1 MVFPHLARLAI
12 DRVQAQPTSVL
23 LEAHIRTTDAD
34 CPACGKPSARIHS
47 RYTRRVA
54 DAVVGARRMVLKL
67 LVRRFFCLAP
77 GCPTVTFV
85 EQVPGLT
92 SRYAR
97 RSQHASQ
104 ALQDIGLALAGRA
117 GARLAD
123 RLGLRAGRTT
133 MLRVIR
139 RIPDPASTPVTVLGI
154 DDFALRRGHRYGTV
168 LIDMAT
174 RRPIDLLPA
183 RDADTV
189 GAWLQQHPGVEIV
202 CRDRAGAY
210 AEAARTHA
218 PAAIQ
223 VADRW
228 HLLHN
233 LAGYVEKTVAN
244 HFRCLT
250 TRHTDPT
257 PTTEPTPEEPAA
269 TPPPAP
275 TDGRLAARI
284 RLRHQQV
291 HDLHAAGK
299 SIKAIV
305 RELGLARETV
315 RRYLRAAQVDDLLTQ
330 SSTGSRP
337 SKIDPW
343 VDHLRKRWNE
353 GCTTITIL
361 HQEIRALGYT
371 GGYSTLRD
379 QLHSWRHHMPPPPD
393 TPKPLKNRQVN
404 SWILRHPDALTADE
418 HAMFAQVRADCPHL
432 DRLATHVTS
441 FATMLIRRQGQN
453 LDDWLAAVR
462 ADDLPHLHSFATGLQ
477 QDYDAVRNGL
487 TLEHS
492 SGAVEGNVNRI
503 KMLKRQMYGRAG
515 FALLRKRVLL
525 SR

>member
-1 MVFPHLARLAI
+1 M
-12 DRVQAQPTSVL
+12 L
-23 LEAHIRTTDAD
+23 LEAHIRTPDAG

-67 LVRRFFCLAP
+67 LVRRFFCLTP
-77 GCPTVTFV
+77 DCPTVTFV

-97 RSQHASQ
+97 RSQQAAQ

-133 MLRVIR
+133 MLRVVR
-139 RIPDPASTPVTVLGI
+139 RIPEPPSTPVTVLGI

-189 GAWLQQHPGVEIV
+189 GAWLQQHPGVEVV

-210 AEAARTHA
+210 AEAARSHA

-250 TRHTDPT
+250 TRHNEPPPPT
-257 PTTEPTPEEPAA
+257 AEQ
-269 TPPPAP
+269 TPPPPPAR
-275 TDGRLAARI
+275 TDGRLAART

-291 HDLHAAGK
+291 HDLHTAGK

-343 VDHLRKRWNE
+343 VDYLRKRWSE
-353 GCTTITIL
+353 GCTTITVL

-371 GGYSTLRD
+371 GGYGTLRD
-379 QLHSWRHHMPPPPD
+379 QMRPWQHQKPAPPS
-393 TPKPLKNRQVN
+393 TPKPLKNCQIV
-404 SWILRHPDALTADE
+404 SWILQHPDSLTTDE
-418 HAMFAQVRADCPHL
+418 HTMLAQVRADCPHL

-441 FATMLIRRQGQN
+441 FATMLMRRQGQH
-453 LDDWLAAVR
+453 LDDWIAAVR
-462 ADDLPHLHSFATGLQ
+462 ADDLPHLHSFATGLT
-477 QDYDAVRNGL
+477 QDYDAVLNGL

-503 KMLKRQMYGRAG
+503 KMLKRQMYGRVGAHEIPH
-515 FALLRKRVLL
+515 L
-525 SR
+525 